1 MTMDARVSGPTGMQ
15 VLIRSRFFLAL
26 VEALALFAATPRGWA
41 LRLALFAWP
50 TQMCV
55 PRRFIGAIPRMAT

>member
-26 VEALALFAATPRGWA
+26 VEALALFA
-41 LRLALFAWP
+41 WP

-55 PRRFIGAIPRMAT
+55 PRRFIGAIPRVAT